1 MFDSI
6 IARQNAQVTPK
17 SMGAHKRTLIADK
30 TVALDIPS
38 FIVQRAATAQI
49 MDRTGTQNT
58 FSYGFLKTA
67 SVYAAIIRSPV
78 FLCEESAPAFAVL
91 LRNAPYQAPLIL
103 RKTGVVAEAERRLIV
118 KVTAEVVAE
127 IINV

>member
-1 MFDSI
+1 
-6 IARQNAQVTPK
+6 
-17 SMGAHKRTLIADK
+17 
-30 TVALDIPS
+30 
-38 FIVQRAATAQI
+38 

-78 FLCEESAPAFAVL
+78 FLYEESAPAFAVL

-103 RKTGVVAEAERRLIV
+103 RKTGIVAEAERRLIV

-127 IINV
+127 IIHV

>member
-17 SMGAHKRTLIADK
+17 SMGAYKRTLIADK
-30 TVALDIPS
+30 TVALDISS

-67 SVYAAIIRSPV
+67 SVYAAIRSPV
-78 FLCEESAPAFAVL
+78 FLYEESAPAFAVL

-103 RKTGVVAEAERRLIV
+103 RKTGIVAEAERRLIV

-127 IINV
+127 IIHV